1 MTTKTV
7 RISDKVYKHLFE
19 IAGQLQTSLKRPVS
33 VDETIAI
40 LIRRFKMNQVSDL
53 AGSWEV
59 SDEEVE
65 KIKKTLA
72 EGWRKWSL

>member
-1 MTTKTV
+1 MTKTV
-7 RISDKVYKHLFE
+7 RISEKVYNLLFE
-19 IAGQLQTSLKRPVS
+19 IAGQLQASLKRPVS
-33 VDETIAI
+33 VNETIEI
-40 LIRRFKMNQVSDL
+40 LIKRFKMNKVSDL

-65 KIKKTLA
+65 KIRKSLR